1 MLSQSIY
8 CLHETPFI
16 GEDKKYFY
24 LYKIINT
31 INGKIYIG
39 AHSTDSLNDSY
50 MGSGVALHKAFEKY
64 GIENFRKEILMF
76 FHNNQEL
83 YKKESEIVTE
93 SFVERKDT
101 YNMTTGGYGAQSGK
115 YNQFYG
121 KHHTEETKE
130 KIRSKA
136 VGRTATEEARKNMSK
151 ARKGVIKSQK
161 WKDAISKGKK
171 EGYHPYRNKPQNEI
185 LKEAVSKQIL
195 VYDPISMD
203 LLIEFPNVTSCLQ
216 YFNIADY
223 RILKKIIIKNII
235 YKGKYLLQYKYPE
248 KNIKVER
255 KTICGKNHPN
265 RKIIQKYDLEGN
277 LLMEFNTVKECLFID
292 KLNHHILLDKIK
304 KQISYRGYIY
314 RYKEVTE
321 GK

>member
-1 MLSQSIY
+1 MLSQAIY

-24 LYKIINT
+24 LYKITNM

-39 AHSTDSLNDSY
+39 VHSTDNLNDSY
-50 MGSGVALHKAFEKY
+50 MGSGVALHRAFEKY

-83 YKKESEIVTE
+83 YNKESEIVTE

-121 KHHTEETKE
+121 RHHTEETKE
-130 KIRSKA
+130 RLRQIHIGMTASEETRKKISKIH
-136 VGRTATEEARKNMSK
+136 
-151 ARKGVIKSQK
+151 KGVKKSQE

-171 EGYHPYRNKPQNEI
+171 EGYHPYRGKPQNEI
-185 LKEAVSKQIL
+185 LKEAASKQIL
-195 VYDPISMD
+195 VYDPVSMN
-203 LLIEFPNVTSCLQ
+203 LLMEFPNVISCLQ

-223 RILKKIIIKNII
+223 RILKKIITKNII
-235 YKGKYLLQYKYPE
+235 YEGKYLLQYKYPE
-248 KNIKVER
+248 KNIKVEH
-255 KTICGKNHPN
+255 KTVCGK
-265 RKIIQKYDLEGN
+265 IIPIEK
-277 LLMEFNTVKECLFID
+277 
-292 KLNHHILLDKIK
+292 
-304 KQISYRGYIY
+304 
-314 RYKEVTE
+314 
-321 GK
+321 